1 MPFRLDGMENVREG
15 WECNNIRKR
24 TCEHEHELMNKNK
37 YIQNI
42 LMTGTKYAQ
51 NIPMP
56 RRNDMENI
64 FPHVHG

>member
-37 YIQNI
+37 YI
-42 LMTGTKYAQ
+42 
-51 NIPMP
+51 
-56 RRNDMENI
+56 
-64 FPHVHG
+64 